1 MVLSHLSIDL
11 VLRAQREEHGR
22 SANKQGDPVRSRVSK
37 NRVRSSPGKVREHC
51 QNAAGIWPWPH
62 TMIVLKCMTPPAVG
76 RARAAAPSR
85 GRGRLFKT
93 AGLLL
98 LHANSC
104 SSTTEDRSVDG
115 ATRHARSRRPG
126 RVAGALVPVGEAAGR
141 AQSRGRC
148 LKCTPQKSTVS
159 KGTNE

>member
-1 MVLSHLSIDL
+1 MT
-11 VLRAQREEHGR
+11 RREE
-22 SANKQGDPVRSRVSK
+22 KRVYTATLMLLLPPHDI
-37 NRVRSSPGKVREHC
+37 VWACVLLAPPLLRE
-51 QNAAGIWPWPH
+51 
-62 TMIVLKCMTPPAVG
+62 VEVDF
-76 RARAAAPSR
+76 
-85 GRGRLFKT
+85 FKT